1 MSNIAK
7 AFAGKGPGNPA
18 FIGFVTGG
26 DPSIEKSEEF
36 VLEMIRAGAD
46 LVELG
51 VPFSDPIAEGP
62 VIQRA
67 NIRALRGGTKVEKL
81 FGLVERL
88 RAKTEVPLVFLSY
101 LNPVFHYG
109 YEKFFTRC
117 REAGLDGIIIP
128 DLPFEEQ
135 GEVRTASAPRGV
147 DLISLAA
154 PTSAERVREIART
167 ASGFLYLVSSL
178 GVTGIRGEI
187 TTDLPAII
195 AMVRDAAAARTPAAK
210 LPVTKLPVAKLPV
223 AVGFGIH
230 TPAQAAEIGKYAD
243 GIIVGSAI
251 VKIVE
256 EHGAA
261 AGKYIYD
268 YVKAMKEAAG
278 RSR

>member
-1 MSNIAK
+1 
-7 AFAGKGPGNPA
+7 
-18 FIGFVTGG
+18 VTGG

-46 LVELG
+46 LVEIG

-67 NIRALRGGTKVEKL
+67 NIRALRGGAKVEKL

-88 RAKTEVPLVFLSY
+88 RKKTEVPLVFLSY

-109 YEKFFTRC
+109 YEKFFSRC

-135 GEVRTASAPRGV
+135 GEVRSAAAPRGV

-154 PTSAERVREIART
+154 PTSEERVREIART
-167 ASGFLYLVSSL
+167 ATGFLYLVSSL

-195 AMVRDAAAARTPAAK
+195 ATVRDATAAQTPA
-210 LPVTKLPVAKLPV
+210 AKLPV

-230 TPAQAAEIGKYAD
+230 TPEQAAEIGKYAD

-261 AGKYIYD
+261 AGNHIYE
-268 YVKAMKEAAG
+268 YVKAMKEAAAG
-278 RSR
+278 RLR